1 MPLEANPRISLNR
14 VRKAMYNKM
23 TTAKAKKT
31 KPVDYVTNFD
41 ATVNILNQN
50 YARQLRRGKVRSI
63 LGVSKQRFKK
73 LLLQF
78 KNNH

>member
-50 YARQLRRGKVRSI
+50 YARLAETGQGEEYIRRVKATIQEIIASI
-63 LGVSKQRFKK
+63 QK
-73 LLLQF
+73 
-78 KNNH
+78 